1 MTAIEWS
8 MWIGLALL
16 GFAGSAMYSGMETGC
31 YRLNRVRLHLRAQ
44 RGQRA
49 AVVLQDETEDL
60 SRLLSTLLIGNN
72 VTNQLGTTAMGVI
85 VLSLVSTELAA
96 VALNALVVTPILFVV
111 GETLP
116 KDFFSAHADRL
127 MYRLGGV
134 LRWSR
139 RVFFYSGLVP
149 AVGVTWMVLGRLFGE
164 GGKYEAT
171 HPRRHMQY
179 LFKEGIGYGLL
190 TEQQS
195 DLVDRVMK
203 LTDQTL
209 ADAMTPWGRALKVR
223 VNDPPGVMWRLAE
236 QGGGRSR
243 YPVVDARGKVLG
255 VVNVLDALVHE
266 PGECP
271 PIAELMVGAVQLP
284 QTMGLRAGLTAL
296 QREGGSLAVVTDERG
311 RPVGVA
317 SPKDLVEPITGE
329 LAQW

>member
-1 MTAIEWS
+1 
-8 MWIGLALL
+8 
-16 GFAGSAMYSGMETGC
+16 
-31 YRLNRVRLHLRAQ
+31 
-44 RGQRA
+44 
-49 AVVLQDETEDL
+49 
-60 SRLLSTLLIGNN
+60 
-72 VTNQLGTTAMGVI
+72 
-85 VLSLVSTELAA
+85 
-96 VALNALVVTPILFVV
+96 FVV

-139 RVFFYSGLVP
+139 RVFVYTGLVP

-190 TEQQS
+190 TQQQS
-195 DLVDRVMK
+195 DLVDKVMK
-203 LTDQTL
+203 ATEKTL
-209 ADAMTPWGRALKVR
+209 HSEMTPWRRALKVR
-223 VNDPPGVMWRLAE
+223 VNDPPEVMWRLAE

-266 PGECP
+266 PEACP
-271 PIAELMVGAVQLP
+271 PIRELMVEALELEE
-284 QTMGLRAGLTAL
+284 TMGLRAGLTAL
-296 QREGGSLAVVTDERG
+296 QRAGASLAIVTDERG

-329 LAQW
+329 LLQW